1 MKLRDRLRALSALA
15 GQRLRT
21 ALTLLGIIIGSG
33 AIVLVAG
40 LVRGAN
46 VALVE
51 ANQSVSG
58 SDLVQIRAQDLP
70 PRERRRGRPE
80 LSRSDGAALGDSPMG
95 EHRLV
100 HTESTQEVRAYN
112 GAKKKT
118 ARIVSGTPASAE
130 LFRLKTQQG
139 RFLDDADIGESRRVC
154 VIGEEVWQDL
164 YGGAEL
170 RASSTLRAD
179 NVVWTVV
186 GVLAHK
192 PLIGSTTGTNVWS
205 RKIIVPETTFDV
217 VYPREHKVQR
227 VVLLGDRAGA
237 EGEGALRA
245 PLGVVRPV
253 ITDLLLRRHQNAQN
267 FKLDDA
273 KVREMEQLIVRVVG
287 LLLVASGILTLGT
300 GAINVANVMFVAVAE
315 RTREIGLRRALGETR
330 RSILAQFLLEA
341 ATLGLFGGA
350 LGVAG
355 GVALVGLGGYAMQ
368 RVFPAFAARVE
379 PWSIAAG
386 FGLSVAAGLIAGLL
400 PAIRA
405 ARLDP
410 VVALRAE

>member
-1 MKLRDRLRALSALA
+1 MKLRDRLRALRALT

-21 ALTLLGIIIGSG
+21 SLTLLGIIIGSG

-40 LVRGAN
+40 LVHGAN
-46 VALVE
+46 IALVE

-58 SDLVQIRAQDLP
+58 SDLVQVRAKDLP

-80 LSRSDGAALGDSPMG
+80 LSREDGAALADSALGRGRMA
-95 EHRLV
+95 
-100 HTESTQEVRAYN
+100 HTESVQEVRAES
-112 GAKKKT
+112 GARKKT
-118 ARIVSGTPASAE
+118 ARIVSGTPRAAE
-130 LFRLKTQQG
+130 LFRLQVQHG
-139 RFLDDADIGESRRVC
+139 RFLEAADMTESRRVC

-164 YGGAEL
+164 YGGAPL
-170 RASSTLRAD
+170 TASTTLRAD

-205 RKIIVPETTFDV
+205 RKIVVPETTFDV

-227 VVLLGDRAGA
+227 VVLLGERAGA
-237 EGEGALRA
+237 DVAAPRA
-245 PLGVVRPV
+245 PMGVVRSAV
-253 ITDLLLRRHQNAQN
+253 ADLLLRRHQSAQN

-273 KVREMEQLIVRVVG
+273 KSREMEQLVVRVVG
-287 LLLVASGILTLGT
+287 LLLIASGILTLGT

-355 GVALVGLGGYAMQ
+355 GVLGVGLGGYAMQ
-368 RVFPAFAARVE
+368 RLFPAFAARVE

-386 FGLSVAAGLIAGLL
+386 FGLSVLAGLVAGLL

>member
-1 MKLRDRLRALSALA
+1 MRLRDRLRALRALT

-21 ALTLLGIIIGSG
+21 SLTLLGIIIGSG
-33 AIVLVAG
+33 AIVFVAG
-40 LVRGAN
+40 LVHGAN
-46 VALVE
+46 IALVE

-58 SDLVQIRAQDLP
+58 SDLVQIRAKDLP

-80 LSRSDGAALGDSPMG
+80 LSREDGAALADSAMG
-95 EHRLV
+95 EGRLA
-100 HTESTQEVRAYN
+100 HTESTQEVRAES

-118 ARIVSGTPASAE
+118 ARIVSGTPGAAE
-130 LFRLKTQQG
+130 LFRLKVQQG
-139 RFLDDADIGESRRVC
+139 RFLESVDMTESRRVC

-164 YGGAEL
+164 YGGAPL
-170 RASSTLRAD
+170 TGSTTLRAD

-227 VVLLGDRAGA
+227 VVLLGDRAGVETA
-237 EGEGALRA
+237 AAARA
-245 PLGVVRPV
+245 PIAAVRSAV
-253 ITDLLLRRHQNAQN
+253 ADLLLRRHQNAQN

-273 KVREMEQLIVRVVG
+273 KSREMEQLVVRVVG
-287 LLLVASGILTLGT
+287 LLLIASGILTLGT

-355 GVALVGLGGYAMQ
+355 GIAGVALGGYAMQ
-368 RVFPAFAARVE
+368 RIFPAFAARVE

-386 FGLSVAAGLIAGLL
+386 FGLSVLAGLIAGLL